1 MFAFLSRL
9 LHRRPAY
16 RWRPELQVTDPSVAA
31 TLRTH
36 TW

>member
-1 MFAFLSRL
+1 MFSFLTRL

-16 RWRPELQVTDPSVAA
+16 HWRPELQMTDPRVAA
-31 TLRTH
+31 ALRTF